1 MPRFLF
7 ALAALAVAAGA
18 VTGCGGGGSKDVSIG
33 GAGASAPD
41 LVIAAGSSTTVPGS
55 LQTDGILLQSAS
67 WRVQPMTAGAP
78 LPTLAND
85 NCASATKDNWAPPAG
100 GGKSNW
106 QCDLVVVAPQVEQD
120 STYSLVLTGIDTR
133 SQPHSVSRTL
143 RVSRSDLLN
152 PARFASAAGPAFNVN
167 SGQLGTLKCGAEGA
181 QWYQWSV
188 ANASATSVS
197 LSSDSGS
204 EVFFTAPVV
213 AAPTPIT
220 FECRMAVQ
228 DRVFTSQVTATVQ
241 PAAGP
246 TLALPRI
253 DGTRFLIRNSS
264 NPYTTQAAW
273 LSPSGGAVAGDA
285 ATYQWEF
292 VASVPSEVQLTNNG
306 NGSASINVTGT
317 PTIPVLMPLRVTA
330 TAGGQQSVARMGL
343 ILEPGGTTLPS
354 VTPAAQTVTPGTK
367 VTVTA
372 TGQATAQRFAWAAV
386 SGPPV
391 VLAGANTKTVE
402 FIAPSVAS
410 PTDIVLRVAISHHNF
425 STSSPVAA
433 FVDAVIRVAP

>member
-1 MPRFLF
+1 MNRFLF
-7 ALAALAVAAGA
+7 SMAVLAVA
-18 VTGCGGGGSKDVSIG
+18 VSGCGGGGSKEATIG
-33 GAGASAPD
+33 GGQTAPE
-41 LVIAAGSSTTVPGS
+41 LVIAAGTSTTVSGT
-55 LQTDGILLQSAS
+55 LHTDGILLQSAS

-85 NCASATKDNWAPPAG
+85 NCASASKDNWAPVGG

-120 STYSLVLTGIDTR
+120 STYSLVLTGVDTR
-133 SQPHSVSRTL
+133 GQPHSVSRTL
-143 RVSRSDLLN
+143 RISRGDQLN
-152 PARFASAAGPAFNVN
+152 PARFATAAGAAFAVN
-167 SGQLGTLKCGAEGA
+167 SGQLGTLKCEAEGA
-181 QWYQWSV
+181 SWYQWAVSQ
-188 ANASATSVS
+188 ASGTNVT
-197 LSSDSGS
+197 LSDGSGS

-213 AAPTPIT
+213 ATPTPIT

-241 PAAGP
+241 PAAGA

-264 NPYTTQAAW
+264 NPYSSGAAW
-273 LSPSGGAVAGDA
+273 LAPAGGAASGDA

-292 VASVPSEVQLTNNG
+292 LAPVPAEVQLTNNG

-343 ILEPGGTTLPS
+343 ILEPGGTTIPS
-354 VTPAAQTVTPGTK
+354 VTPAAQTVAPGTK
-367 VTVTA
+367 VTIVA

-391 VLAGANTKTVE
+391 ALAGANTKTVE
-402 FIAPSVAS
+402 FIAPSVGS
-410 PTDIVLRVAISHHNF
+410 PTDIVLRVAVSHHNF
-425 STSSPVAA
+425 STQSPVAA
-433 FVDAVIRVAP
+433 FVDAVVRVAP

>member
-1 MPRFLF
+1 MPRILL
-7 ALAALAVAAGA
+7 ALAALAVA
-18 VTGCGGGGSKDVSIG
+18 VTGCGGGGSKDASIG
-33 GAGASAPD
+33 GEGPSAPD
-41 LVIAAGSSTTVPGS
+41 LVIAAGASITVPGT

-67 WRVQPMTAGAP
+67 WRVQTTTAGAS

-133 SQPHSVSRTL
+133 GQPHSVSRTL
-143 RVSRSDLLN
+143 RITRSDQLN
-152 PARFASAAGPAFNVN
+152 PARFAGAAGSAFNVN
-167 SGQLGTLKCGAEGA
+167 SGQLGTLRCEAEGA
-181 QWYQWSV
+181 VWYQWAVSQ
-188 ANASATSVS
+188 ASSTNVT
-197 LSSDSGS
+197 LSDSSGS

-228 DRVFTSQVTATVQ
+228 DRVFTSEVTATVQ
-241 PAAGP
+241 PATGA
-246 TLALPRI
+246 TLALRRI

-264 NPYTTQAAW
+264 NPYSAAAAW
-273 LSPSGGAVAGDA
+273 LAPAGGAAAGDP

-292 VASVPSEVQLTNNG
+292 LAPVPAEVQLTNNG

-330 TAGGQQSVARMGL
+330 TAGGQQTVARMGL
-343 ILEPGGTTLPS
+343 ILEPGGTTVPS
-354 VTPAAQTVTPGTK
+354 VTPAAQMVTPGTK
-367 VTVTA
+367 VTITA

-391 VLAGANTKTVE
+391 ALAGANTKTVE

-410 PTDIVLRVAISHHNF
+410 PTDIVLRVAVSHHNF
-425 STSSPVAA
+425 STQSPVAA
-433 FVDAVIRVAP
+433 FVDAVVRVAP